1 MLTLVVFAV
10 AVVLWTCTPLDDTFV
25 ALAAVVTLLL
35 FGVLPASAL
44 AVLGGSTTWLLIAAF
59 VLAAGVSASGLP
71 TRLATSLVGRARSV
85 RGLMHLTAFALLLTA
100 FFVPSTSGRAALTLP
115 VYRALR
121 VNARVSRALGVLF
134 PSVILLTA
142 VATLVGAGAHLIT
155 SALLEQA
162 TGQGIGFGQWML
174 LGLPLAVVSAHVT
187 AEVVLWLFTS
197 RADRAE
203 PLVGAAEPLTGHG
216 EPLTGHAEPLAD
228 GVDSLVG
235 GVGSAGRAESLAGR
249 AGASTGH
256 PQPLAG
262 RAGPLAGHTQP
273 LAGRMEPLA
282 SHTQPLN
289 RHTQPSASHA
299 QLLTG
304 HAEPLAGRT
313 QPLADRVE
321 PLADRTPPLADRV
334 EPLAGR
340 TPPLTGRVEPL
351 ADHTQPLNRRTQPLT
366 GRAKPLT
373 GHTQPLN
380 VSHEPTAALAARS
393 EGPLPGDPCSDS
405 PRQHRQ
411 FSALTRPEITSL
423 VIVGVVSAGWL
434 TESWHHVP
442 PEVTALAGAVAIT
455 APRLGTTTLKAAFA
469 EIPWSLL
476 LFMAATTMLGS
487 ALVSSGAAHTVATLI
502 NPAHLLPTVIVVSLL
517 AHLVIQSRSARS
529 SVLVPIVI
537 PLAAAAGMNPAAL
550 AFISTAAAGFCHT
563 TTASA
568 KPVALFADAYSQR
581 DLLKLSAVLAPITGA
596 LVLACAVLLWPHL
609 GLPLK

>member
-1 MLTLVVFAV
+1 MILTLVVFAV

-25 ALAAVVTLLL
+25 ALAAVVALLL
-35 FGVLPASAL
+35 SGVLPASAL

-71 TRLATSLVGRARSV
+71 ARLASSLVGRARSV

-100 FFVPSTSGRAALTLP
+100 FFVPSTSGRAALALP
-115 VYRALR
+115 VHRALR

-187 AEVVLWLFTS
+187 AEVVLWLFTT

-203 PLVGAAEPLTGHG
+203 A
-216 EPLTGHAEPLAD
+216 
-228 GVDSLVG
+228 
-235 GVGSAGRAESLAGR
+235 LAG
-249 AGASTGH
+249 
-256 PQPLAG
+256 
-262 RAGPLAGHTQP
+262 
-273 LAGRMEPLA
+273 
-282 SHTQPLN
+282 
-289 RHTQPSASHA
+289 
-299 QLLTG
+299 
-304 HAEPLAGRT
+304 
-313 QPLADRVE
+313 
-321 PLADRTPPLADRV
+321 RV

-340 TPPLTGRVEPL
+340 VEPL
-351 ADHTQPLNRRTQPLT
+351 D
-366 GRAKPLT
+366 
-373 GHTQPLN
+373 
-380 VSHEPTAALAARS
+380 VSDEPTVRFAARS
-393 EGPLPGDPCSDS
+393 EGPLPGDPCSNS

-423 VIVGVVSAGWL
+423 AIVGVVSVGWL

-469 EIPWSLL
+469 DIPWSLL

-502 NPAHLLPTVIVVSLL
+502 SPSHLLPTVIAVSLL
-517 AHLVIQSRSARS
+517 AHLLIQSRSARS

-550 AFISTAAAGFCHT
+550 AFASTAAAGFCHT

-568 KPVALFADAYSQR
+568 KPVALFAGAYRPR
-581 DLLKLSAVLAPITGA
+581 DLLKLAAVLAPITGA

>member
-1 MLTLVVFAV
+1 MILTLVVFAV

-25 ALAAVVTLLL
+25 ALAAVVALLL

-59 VLAAGVSASGLP
+59 VLAGGVSASGLP
-71 TRLATSLVGRARSV
+71 ARLATSLVGRARSV

-115 VYRALR
+115 VHRALR

-162 TGQGIGFGQWML
+162 TGEGIGFGQWML

-187 AEVVLWLFTS
+187 AEVVLWLFTT

-203 PLVGAAEPLTGHG
+203 PLTGQAEPL
-216 EPLTGHAEPLAD
+216 D
-228 GVDSLVG
+228 
-235 GVGSAGRAESLAGR
+235 
-249 AGASTGH
+249 
-256 PQPLAG
+256 
-262 RAGPLAGHTQP
+262 
-273 LAGRMEPLA
+273 
-282 SHTQPLN
+282 
-289 RHTQPSASHA
+289 PS
-299 QLLTG
+299 
-304 HAEPLAGRT
+304 
-313 QPLADRVE
+313 D
-321 PLADRTPPLADRV
+321 
-334 EPLAGR
+334 
-340 TPPLTGRVEPL
+340 
-351 ADHTQPLNRRTQPLT
+351 
-366 GRAKPLT
+366 
-373 GHTQPLN
+373 
-380 VSHEPTAALAARS
+380 EPTVVLAARS
-393 EGPLPGDPCSDS
+393 EGPLPGDPCSNS

-411 FSALTRPEITSL
+411 FPALTRPEITSL
-423 VIVGVVSAGWL
+423 VIVGIVSAGWL

-469 EIPWSLL
+469 DIPWSLL

-487 ALVSSGAAHTVATLI
+487 ALVSSGATHTLATLI
-502 NPAHLLPTVIVVSLL
+502 SPSHLLPTVIAVSLL

-537 PLAAAAGMNPAAL
+537 PLAAAAGLNPAAL
-550 AFISTAAAGFCHT
+550 AFASTAAAGFCHT

-568 KPVALFADAYSQR
+568 KPVALFAGAYSPR

>member
-1 MLTLVVFAV
+1 MILTLVVFAV

-25 ALAAVVTLLL
+25 ALAAVVALLL

-71 TRLATSLVGRARSV
+71 ARLATSLVGRARSV

-100 FFVPSTSGRAALTLP
+100 FFVPSTSGRAALALP
-115 VYRALR
+115 VHRALR
-121 VNARVSRALGVLF
+121 VNERVSRALGVLF

-187 AEVVLWLFTS
+187 AEVVLWLFTT

-203 PLVGAAEPLTGHG
+203 PLA
-216 EPLTGHAEPLAD
+216 
-228 GVDSLVG
+228 
-235 GVGSAGRAESLAGR
+235 
-249 AGASTGH
+249 
-256 PQPLAG
+256 
-262 RAGPLAGHTQP
+262 
-273 LAGRMEPLA
+273 
-282 SHTQPLN
+282 
-289 RHTQPSASHA
+289 
-299 QLLTG
+299 
-304 HAEPLAGRT
+304 
-313 QPLADRVE
+313 
-321 PLADRTPPLADRV
+321 
-334 EPLAGR
+334 
-340 TPPLTGRVEPL
+340 GRVEPL
-351 ADHTQPLNRRTQPLT
+351 D
-366 GRAKPLT
+366 
-373 GHTQPLN
+373 
-380 VSHEPTAALAARS
+380 VSDEPTVRFAARS
-393 EGPLPGDPCSDS
+393 EGPLPGDPCSNS

-411 FSALTRPEITSL
+411 FSALSRPEITSL
-423 VIVGVVSAGWL
+423 AIVGVVSAGWL

-469 EIPWSLL
+469 DIPWSLL

-487 ALVSSGAAHTVATLI
+487 ALVSSGAAHTLATLI
-502 NPAHLLPTVIVVSLL
+502 SPSHLLPTVIAVSLL
-517 AHLVIQSRSARS
+517 AHLLIQSRSARS

-550 AFISTAAAGFCHT
+550 AFASTAAAGFCHT

-568 KPVALFADAYSQR
+568 KPVALFAGAYRPR

>member
-1 MLTLVVFAV
+1 MILTLVVFAV

-25 ALAAVVTLLL
+25 ALAAVVALLL

-71 TRLATSLVGRARSV
+71 ARLATSLVGRARSV

-115 VYRALR
+115 VHRALR

-187 AEVVLWLFTS
+187 AEVVLWLFTT

-203 PLVGAAEPLTGHG
+203 PL
-216 EPLTGHAEPLAD
+216 
-228 GVDSLVG
+228 
-235 GVGSAGRAESLAGR
+235 AG
-249 AGASTGH
+249 
-256 PQPLAG
+256 Q
-262 RAGPLAGHTQP
+262 
-273 LAGRMEPLA
+273 
-282 SHTQPLN
+282 
-289 RHTQPSASHA
+289 
-299 QLLTG
+299 
-304 HAEPLAGRT
+304 
-313 QPLADRVE
+313 VE
-321 PLADRTPPLADRV
+321 PLDFSD
-334 EPLAGR
+334 
-340 TPPLTGRVEPL
+340 
-351 ADHTQPLNRRTQPLT
+351 
-366 GRAKPLT
+366 
-373 GHTQPLN
+373 
-380 VSHEPTAALAARS
+380 EPTVVLAARS
-393 EGPLPGDPCSDS
+393 EGPLPGDPCSNS

-469 EIPWSLL
+469 DIPWSLL

-487 ALVSSGAAHTVATLI
+487 ALVSSGAAHTIATLI
-502 NPAHLLPTVIVVSLL
+502 SPSHLLPTVIAVSLL

-550 AFISTAAAGFCHT
+550 AFASTAAAGFCHT
-563 TTASA
+563 STASA
-568 KPVALFADAYSQR
+568 KPVALFAGAYRPR
-581 DLLKLSAVLAPITGA
+581 DLLKLSAVLAPLTGA

>member
-1 MLTLVVFAV
+1 MILTLVVFAV

-25 ALAAVVTLLL
+25 ALAAVVALLL

-59 VLAAGVSASGLP
+59 VLAGGVSASGLP
-71 TRLATSLVGRARSV
+71 ARLATSLVGRARSV

-115 VYRALR
+115 VHRALR

-187 AEVVLWLFTS
+187 AEVVLWLFTT

-203 PLVGAAEPLTGHG
+203 PL
-216 EPLTGHAEPLAD
+216 
-228 GVDSLVG
+228 
-235 GVGSAGRAESLAGR
+235 AG
-249 AGASTGH
+249 
-256 PQPLAG
+256 Q
-262 RAGPLAGHTQP
+262 
-273 LAGRMEPLA
+273 
-282 SHTQPLN
+282 
-289 RHTQPSASHA
+289 
-299 QLLTG
+299 
-304 HAEPLAGRT
+304 
-313 QPLADRVE
+313 VE
-321 PLADRTPPLADRV
+321 PLAERVQPVAGQVEPVAERVQPVAGQV
-334 EPLAGR
+334 EPLDEP
-340 TPPLTGRVEPL
+340 TVVPL
-351 ADHTQPLNRRTQPLT
+351 AQPTVVPL
-366 GRAKPLT
+366 G
-373 GHTQPLN
+373 
-380 VSHEPTAALAARS
+380 EPTVVPLDRPRVVPLDGSTAVPLAERTVVLAARS
-393 EGPLPGDPCSDS
+393 EGPLPGAPCSNS

-411 FSALTRPEITSL
+411 FSALTRTEITSL
-423 VIVGVVSAGWL
+423 VIVGIVSAGWL
-434 TESWHHVP
+434 TETWHHVP

-469 EIPWSLL
+469 DIPWSLL

-487 ALVSSGAAHTVATLI
+487 ALVSSGAAHTIATLVS
-502 NPAHLLPTVIVVSLL
+502 PSHLLPTVIAVSLL

-550 AFISTAAAGFCHT
+550 AFASTAAAGFCHT
-563 TTASA
+563 STASA
-568 KPVALFADAYSQR
+568 KPVALFAGAYRPR